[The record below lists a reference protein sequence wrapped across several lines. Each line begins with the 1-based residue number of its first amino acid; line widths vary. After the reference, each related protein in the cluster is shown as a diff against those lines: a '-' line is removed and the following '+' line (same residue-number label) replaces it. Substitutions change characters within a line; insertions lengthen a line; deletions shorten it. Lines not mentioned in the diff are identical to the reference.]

1 MKSRRSRKRR
11 RIYGRRVKAFV
22 QGSKRC
28 ALCGKPLK
36 EDDEL
41 VSIGLS
47 KRAHLKCAIKYE
59 FSVLSKEK

>member
-1 MKSRRSRKRR
+1 MKSKRSRKRR
-11 RIYGRRVKAFV
+11 RIYGRHVKVFAR
-22 QGSKRC
+22 GSKRC

-47 KRAHLKCAIKYE
+47 KRAHLKCAVKYE
-59 FSVLSKEK
+59 FSVLSEEK

>member
-1 MKSRRSRKRR
+1 LKSKRSRKRR
-11 RIYGRRVKAFV
+11 RIYGRHVKVFAR
-22 QGSKRC
+22 GSKRC

-47 KRAHLKCAIKYE
+47 KRAHLKCAVKYE
-59 FSVLSKEK
+59 FSVLSEEK

>member
-1 MKSRRSRKRR
+1 MKSKRSRKGR
-11 RIYGRRVKAFV
+11 RIYGRRVKAFAR
-22 QGSKRC
+22 GFKRC

-47 KRAHLKCAIKYE
+47 KRAHLKCAVKYE